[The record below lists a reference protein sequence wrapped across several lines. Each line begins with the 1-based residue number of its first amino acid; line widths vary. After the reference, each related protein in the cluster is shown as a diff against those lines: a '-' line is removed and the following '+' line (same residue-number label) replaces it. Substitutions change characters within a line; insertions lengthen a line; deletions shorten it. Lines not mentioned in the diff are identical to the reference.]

1 MFTTPPLHNYHSKPA
16 KSSPRLPILLFNIYL
31 LFIYPYGVMKTGMC
45 GLVASDASFIFAC
58 YCGLVA
64 SDASF
69 IFACYCGLVASD
81 ASFIFACY
89 CGLVAS
95 DASFIFACYCGLVAS
110 DASFIFA
117 CYCGLVASDA
127 SFIFACYWGINVAEL
142 RFNWLGNPKS
152 LIGHK
157 MVPVPLCSPHI
168 SHRMGRDWTRDPP
181 RQESDN
187 YRPEVWRVS
196 LSHCSRPMQICLRSH
211 CSCVQPLCLKYLQK

>member
-31 LFIYPYGVMKTGMC
+31 LFIYPYGVMKTGM
-45 GLVASDASFIFAC
+45 
-58 YCGLVA
+58 
-64 SDASF
+64 
-69 IFACYCGLVASD
+69 
-81 ASFIFACY
+81 
-89 CGLVAS
+89 
-95 DASFIFACYCGLVAS
+95 
-110 DASFIFA
+110 
-117 CYCGLVASDA
+117 CGLVASDA